1 MLSEKNALKPWQV
14 KSGRIPSSTRLWSI
28 SMRKVGR
35 AVRRAELVTAH
46 RKKIDFAHTVRYL
59 VDGLYPDT
67 GRSGSYH
74 GAGVFLLY
82 AATWIMAEQG
92 GDWVEGDH
100 AELRHFSHCE
110 GAAASGEVVSLCLE
124 PSPTLQ
130 TAVSSLL
137 CSCYGMI

>member
-1 MLSEKNALKPWQV
+1 
-14 KSGRIPSSTRLWSI
+14 
-28 SMRKVGR
+28 MRKVGR

-100 AELRHFSHCE
+100 AELCHFSHCLK
-110 GAAASGEVVSLCLE
+110 ALRRAVKLFLSVWNHRQ
-124 PSPTLQ
+124 PYKQQSPHYS
-130 TAVSSLL
+130 AHV
-137 CSCYGMI
+137 MV